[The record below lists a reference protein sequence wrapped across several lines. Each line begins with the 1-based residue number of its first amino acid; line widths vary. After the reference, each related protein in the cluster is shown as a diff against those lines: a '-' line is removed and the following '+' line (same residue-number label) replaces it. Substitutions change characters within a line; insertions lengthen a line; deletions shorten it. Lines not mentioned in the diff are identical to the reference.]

1 MFPSSDR
8 IASAWLGKRPQDH
21 QLWDLITCKDV
32 SKARPLD
39 KYIIIHFLLQCKLLL
54 LFHTSFFNKK
64 FVGKMF
70 AARPAWVK
78 KIIMTSYFFSFFC
91 KKKETIKIIFQS
103 LDSYQLL
110 NVVEIFLIMMICFG
124 LRLHVLTQKKFFS
137 YHGTGLSQLLVA
149 DQLD

>member
-1 MFPSSDR
+1 MFQK
-8 IASAWLGKRPQDH
+8 LDH
-21 QLWDLITCKDV
+21 WINTKLFI
-32 SKARPLD
+32 
-39 KYIIIHFLLQCKLLL
+39 FLLQCKLLL

-124 LRLHVLTQKKFFS
+124 LRLHVLTREIKKVFQLPWKRVVTA
-137 YHGTGLSQLLVA
+137 TGR
-149 DQLD
+149 